1 MRVRPSPRRGSLKA
15 AMTRT
20 TTMRFLRW
28 LDAVVTENLYVH
40 GRHLAHGHKH
50 RRGAAHRSPGALHAL
65 RLIGGGR

>member
-1 MRVRPSPRRGSLKA
+1 
-15 AMTRT
+15 
-20 TTMRFLRW
+20 MRFLRW